1 MQTTRTG
8 RVGIVLA
15 LSLMLCG
22 TALAQGRGFGRG
34 MGGGANLLRRPE
46 VQAELKLTD
55 DQKTKVT
62 EMLDKLRQDQQ
73 GRFQDL
79 RDASPEERQKIMA
92 EMQAEQTKRV
102 NAILNTD
109 QQKRFREISLQ
120 QQGYSALAMP
130 DVQTELKLTD
140 DQKSKVREIM
150 QQQQQAMRDIFQN
163 AGGDREAARS
173 KMEELRKANDDK
185 LAAVLTDDQKNQWK
199 AMLGTPFKLEPAPAG
214 A

>member
-15 LSLMLCG
+15 LSVMLCG
-22 TALAQGRGFGRG
+22 TALAQGRGFGR

-62 EMLDKLRQDQQ
+62 DMLAKLREDMQ
-73 GRFQDL
+73 GRIQDL

-92 EMQAEQTKRV
+92 EIQAEQTKRV

-109 QQKRFREISLQ
+109 QQKRFKEISLQ

-140 DQKSKVREIM
+140 DQKSKIKDILQHQGEAQRE
-150 QQQQQAMRDIFQN
+150 IFQN

-173 KMEELRKANDDK
+173 KMEALRKETDDK
-185 LAAVLTDDQKNQWK
+185 IAALLTDDQKNQWK
-199 AMLGTPFKLEPAPAG
+199 AMLGTPFKLEPAG

>member
-15 LSLMLCG
+15 LSVMLCG
-22 TALAQGRGFGRG
+22 TALAQRGGFGR

-55 DQKTKVT
+55 DQKTKVND
-62 EMLDKLRQDQQ
+62 MLAKLREDMQ
-73 GRFQDL
+73 GRIQDL

-92 EMQAEQTKRV
+92 EMQADQTKRV

-109 QQKRFREISLQ
+109 QQKRFKEISLQ

-130 DVQTELKLTD
+130 DVQADLKLTD
-140 DQKSKVREIM
+140 DQKSKIKEILQHQGEAQRE
-150 QQQQQAMRDIFQN
+150 IFQN
-163 AGGDREAARS
+163 AQGDREAARS
-173 KMEELRKANDDK
+173 KMEALRKETDDK
-185 LAAVLTDDQKNQWK
+185 IAALLTDDQKNQWK